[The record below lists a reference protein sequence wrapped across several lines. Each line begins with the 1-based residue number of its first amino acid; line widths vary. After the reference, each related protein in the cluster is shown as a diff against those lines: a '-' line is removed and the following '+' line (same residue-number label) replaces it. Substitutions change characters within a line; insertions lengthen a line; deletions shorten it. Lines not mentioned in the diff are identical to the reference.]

1 MTAGVTQQKN
11 GKWKARYRDA
21 AHKEHAK
28 TFALKRDAT
37 VWRGEQLAS
46 VRSGTWIDPHAH
58 RQTFSSFAAIWL
70 ANKETKG
77 LKPSGLEMYR
87 ELHRKVMPKWG
98 TVPVGAI
105 TVKMIDEWTRF
116 LIAEEELSASRIKK
130 LHLVVRQVMDVA
142 VTHKAIGKN
151 PIVTKE
157 IHRPVGKTPDPRAF
171 TPEEAKALIKLLPR
185 RYKLMTEFLCLTGLR
200 ISEVIALKVSDLDFG
215 NREIKVSRSTVAV
228 SGTYYDGTPKSGK
241 SRTVPLTDKL
251 ITKLRTQIAGRSRGD
266 WLFYTGENSQM
277 IPDTFRE
284 HFKAA
289 AIEIGRPDMTPHG
302 CRDTYASWAISA
314 NVPITI
320 VSQSLGHANA
330 SITLTFYATYFNKD
344 FDKLR
349 NALSNISL

>member
-1 MTAGVTQQKN
+1 MSGGITPTAS

-28 TFALKRDAT
+28 TFELKREA
-37 VWRGEQLAS
+37 VAWRGAQIAS

-58 RQTFSSFAAIWL
+58 RQTFAGFAAIWL

-98 TVPVGAI
+98 PLPVGAI
-105 TVKMIDEWTRF
+105 TVKMMDEWTRY
-116 LIAEEELSASRIKK
+116 LIAEEELSTSRIKK
-130 LHLVVRQVMDVA
+130 LQLVVRQIMDVA
-142 VTHKAIGKN
+142 VSHKAIRRN

-157 IHRPVGKTPDPRAF
+157 IHRPKGKKPDPRAF
-171 TPEEAKALIKLLPR
+171 TPEEAKALIELLPE
-185 RYKLMTEFLCLTGLR
+185 RYRLMTECLCFTGLR
-200 ISEVIALKVSDLDFG
+200 ISEVVALKVGDIDFG
-215 NREIKVSRSTVAV
+215 RRELKVSRSTVAV

-241 SRTVPLTDKL
+241 SRSVPLTDQL
-251 ITKLRTQIAGRSRGD
+251 LTKLRGQIIGRGRGD
-266 WLFYTGENSQM
+266 WLFYSGENTQL

-284 HFKAA
+284 HFKVAA
-289 AIEIGRPDMTPHG
+289 EAIGRPDMTPHG

-320 VSQSLGHANA
+320 VSQSLGHANP
-330 SITLTFYATYFNKD
+330 SITLTFYAAYFETD
-344 FDKLR
+344 YDKLR
-349 NALSNISL
+349 DALAKITI